1 MDIVTYT
8 LHSTTVHVVYWQT
21 DTTHL
26 VEVALSVTAHQRLF
40 GVSTHPFMEEY
51 LDSWK
56 TAVGGPLSHAEKD
69 KVK

>member
-1 MDIVTYT
+1 MDIVPCT
-8 LHSTTVHVVYWQT
+8 LHSTNIVYRQT

-40 GVSTHPFMEEY
+40 GMSTHPFMEEY

-56 TAVGGPLSHAEKD
+56 TGIGGPLLHAEKD
-69 KVK
+69 QVK

>member
-1 MDIVTYT
+1 MK
-8 LHSTTVHVVYWQT
+8 WQT

-40 GVSTHPFMEEY
+40 GMSTHPFMEEY

-56 TAVGGPLSHAEKD
+56 TGIGGPLLHAEKD
-69 KVK
+69 QVK